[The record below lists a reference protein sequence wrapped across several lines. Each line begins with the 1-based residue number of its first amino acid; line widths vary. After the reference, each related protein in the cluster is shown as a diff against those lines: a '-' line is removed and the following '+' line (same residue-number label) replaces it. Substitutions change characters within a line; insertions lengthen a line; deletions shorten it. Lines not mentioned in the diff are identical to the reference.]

1 MTPWRERKK
10 GLLSGAEC
18 QGELSHG
25 PEAGGPLPAHT
36 VRESSRA
43 RHVRLV
49 LSPRTGLEV
58 VVPKGFDRDLI
69 PAILQRRAAW
79 VRRVTARF
87 EAQGRTAASRAVL
100 PAPDELQLRAI
111 GERWQVE
118 YRRTA
123 SARVVA
129 RVSPGCRVI
138 VSGDIDD
145 SEAVR
150 AALSRWLAR
159 RAREAFVPWLED
171 LAHDRGFV
179 HGPITI
185 RSQRTRWASCSGKK
199 GISVNLRLLFLPEE
213 LVTYVF
219 MHELCHTVRMDHS
232 RAFWTLV
239 GKFEPE
245 YKSKKRR
252 LKEGWKF
259 IPAWLEPD
267 KAASLF

>member
-1 MTPWRERKK
+1 MSAWRRDKTR
-10 GLLSGAEC
+10 LPF
-18 QGELSHG
+18 G
-25 PEAGGPLPAHT
+25 PESGGQLISGPETGDPLPAHT

-49 LSPRTGLEV
+49 LSPRTGLEI
-58 VVPKGFDRDLI
+58 VVPRGFDRDLI
-69 PAILQRRAAW
+69 PGILRRKTAW
-79 VRRVTARF
+79 VQRVTARF
-87 EAQGRTAASRAVL
+87 EVQGRNAASRPMQPV
-100 PAPDELQLRAI
+100 PEELQLRAI
-111 GERWQVE
+111 GECWQVE

-129 RVSPGCRVI
+129 RAGLGWRLTI
-138 VSGDIDD
+138 SGDIDD
-145 SEAVR
+145 VTAVR
-150 AALSRWLAR
+150 AAVSRWLGR
-159 RAREAFVPWLED
+159 RAREVFIPWLED
-171 LAHDRGFV
+171 LAEDRGFV
-179 HGPITI
+179 HGQIAI

-199 GISVNLRLLFLPEE
+199 GISINLRLLFLPED

-245 YKSKKRR
+245 HKSKNRR

-259 IPAWLEPD
+259 VPAWLEPE
-267 KAASLF
+267 KTASLF